1 MKSNDV
7 YVLTSRLTS
16 HRHSFEP
23 IPQVKFSERH
33 WHSVPMDVAS
43 SSGLP
48 VEWQILWQDQP
59 FFGDKPPS

>member
-1 MKSNDV
+1 MTSNDV

-33 WHSVPMDVAS
+33 WHSLPMDVAES
-43 SSGLP
+43 GGLP
-48 VEWQILWQDQP
+48 VE
-59 FFGDKPPS
+59 

>member
-1 MKSNDV
+1 MTSNDV

-23 IPQVKFSERH
+23 IPQAKFSERH

-43 SSGLP
+43 SSVLP
-48 VEWQILWQDQP
+48 VE
-59 FFGDKPPS
+59 